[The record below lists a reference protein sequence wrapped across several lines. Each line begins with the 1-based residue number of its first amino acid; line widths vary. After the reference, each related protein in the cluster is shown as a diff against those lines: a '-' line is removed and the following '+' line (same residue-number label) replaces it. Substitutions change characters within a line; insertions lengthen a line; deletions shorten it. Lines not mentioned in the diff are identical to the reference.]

1 MKNKFS
7 LLFPILTISIIF
19 IAGCTGKKTGVTEI
33 DEIILNAESL
43 AGESVIIEGLCTHVC
58 EKSGMKLFLKD
69 VESEQTIRAES
80 SATLGKFDPDCV
92 DKYVRV
98 RGTIVKDEQVTDNT
112 HSHNSEVCEGEASA
126 FQFHI
131 AAEQYQIIYQEKL

>member
-1 MKNKFS
+1 
-7 LLFPILTISIIF
+7 
-19 IAGCTGKKTGVTEI
+19 
-33 DEIILNAESL
+33 
-43 AGESVIIEGLCTHVC
+43 
-58 EKSGMKLFLKD
+58 MKLFLKD

-98 RGTIVKDEQVTDNT
+98 RGTIVKDEQVTDST